1 MNLKVRVN
9 HILES
14 ISLERTENNVLKIT
28 TMEKICQ
35 KYSYNAFGVNKGR
48 DAQRDKNSYF

>member
-35 KYSYNAFGVNKGR
+35 KYSYIAFGLNKRR